1 MDDLKARL
9 LANRLPEEEVEI
21 PGVGSVTVRGLSH
34 AEVLLMQKSINAVDP
49 EKIDPARALIIQRK
63 LVAAGLVK
71 PKMTEG
77 EVRRWQEN
85 GKFGELDPVSDAI
98 SRLSGLEE
106 LAVKAAHKSV
116 PDGPRNGVPVLPS
129 GEAAD
134 DRGGDVG
141 AAE

>member
-1 MDDLKARL
+1 MV
-9 LANRLPEEEVEI
+9 N
-21 PGVGSVTVRGLSH
+21 
-34 AEVLLMQKSINAVDP
+34 
-49 EKIDPARALIIQRK
+49 
-63 LVAAGLVK
+63 

-85 GKFGELDPVSDAI
+85 ARFGEVDLASDAI

-106 LAVKAAHKSV
+106 AAVKTAHKSV
-116 PDGPRNGVPVLPS
+116 PDGPVNGVPVLPG

-134 DRGGDVG
+134 DGRGDVG